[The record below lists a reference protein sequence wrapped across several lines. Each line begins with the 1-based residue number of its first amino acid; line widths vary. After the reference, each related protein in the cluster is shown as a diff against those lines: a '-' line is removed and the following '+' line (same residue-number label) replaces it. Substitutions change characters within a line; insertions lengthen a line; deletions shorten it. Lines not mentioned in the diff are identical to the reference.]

1 MKLVSW
7 NVNGLRA
14 ILGKGMGDAV
24 EALEPDV
31 LCLQEI
37 KARPEQ
43 VNDLWISSW
52 PHQLWNP
59 AEKAGYSGVLILSRV
74 QPRPSRSCSGQ
85 PIPVDVERGLS
96 LIHI

>member
-14 ILGKGMGDAV
+14 VLGKGMADAV
-24 EALEPDV
+24 DALEPDV

-43 VNDLWISSW
+43 VKDLWISSW

-59 AEKAGYSGVLILSRV
+59 AEKEGSAMIRCLSRKGMTGV
-74 QPRPSRSCSGQ
+74 SPSF
-85 PIPVDVERGLS
+85 PWK
-96 LIHI
+96 